1 MGACMS
7 VPAGPA
13 ARNARTHLPVLSRLG
28 EQGGAELL
36 RHLLLLLGRHLNL
49 ILLHRASRFGHRACP
64 ACPRSCREGVRPV
77 SSLLP
82 FLFTCSS
89 RASLSDPAKKKLRE
103 RNRWRMA
110 GEGDLADIAD
120 DALKYETYE
129 QVRTMPQRFTLRLA
143 PCSLALSHCYPRS
156 GQSASVACGA
166 QLPCAARVL
175 CRPSRLTT
183 TPCGCVCLQQYL
195 DSQISPMDIYYLE
208 DQDLARQ
215 LVELGYRGRS
225 VE

>member
-1 MGACMS
+1 
-7 VPAGPA
+7 
-13 ARNARTHLPVLSRLG
+13 
-28 EQGGAELL
+28 
-36 RHLLLLLGRHLNL
+36 
-49 ILLHRASRFGHRACP
+49 
-64 ACPRSCREGVRPV
+64 
-77 SSLLP
+77 
-82 FLFTCSS
+82 
-89 RASLSDPAKKKLRE
+89 
-103 RNRWRMA
+103 MA

-129 QVRTMPQRFTLRLA
+129 QVRTRPQRFALRLA

-156 GQSASVACGA
+156 GGSASVACGA

-183 TPCGCVCLQQYL
+183 TPCGCLCLQQYL

-225 VE
+225 VECEVQC